1 MDMEIRDLMRNTIC
15 SLADSGIEN
24 AGFEARQI
32 LEFAGLDRMKMLT
45 EPAGEVPDPL
55 GESVERLVEKRVSG
69 YPLQYLL
76 GEWEF
81 YGLPFKVGE
90 GVLIPRQDT
99 ETLAETALDFLKTL
113 PESERTALD
122 LCAGSGCLGITLAKL
137 ASARVTLVEKS
148 DKALG
153 FLRENIALN
162 GVSENCRAVLG
173 DVLDERADLGGF
185 GGFSVIV
192 SNPPYL
198 TKAEM
203 ERLQREVRYEPE
215 MALYGGEDGLD
226 LYKKLLPKY
235 VKSLK
240 PNGLFAVEIGD
251 AQAREVMRIFLE
263 NGLDPEA
270 VKDSAGF
277 CRVVYAIKQV

>member
-1 MDMEIRDLMRNTIC
+1 MEIRDLLRNTIC

-99 ETLAETALDFLKTL
+99 ETLAEVALDFLKTI

-122 LCAGSGCLGITLAKL
+122 FCAGSGCIGITLAKL

-148 DKALG
+148 DKALD

-162 GVSENCRAVLG
+162 SVEENCRAVLG
-173 DVLDERADLGGF
+173 DVLDESADF
-185 GGFSVIV
+185 GEFNVIV

-215 MALYGGEDGLD
+215 MALYGGEEGLD
-226 LYKKLLPKY
+226 FYKKLLPMY
-235 VKSLK
+235 AKSLK

-251 AQAREVMRIFLE
+251 AQARDVMRIFLE
-263 NGLDPEA
+263 NELNPET
-270 VKDSAGF
+270 VKDSIGF
-277 CRVVYAIKQV
+277 CRVVYAIKEV

>member
-1 MDMEIRDLMRNTIC
+1 MIGMEIRDLLRNTIC

-32 LEFAGLDRMKMLT
+32 LEFAGLDRMRMLT

-99 ETLAETALDFLKTL
+99 ETLAETALDFLRTI
-113 PESERTALD
+113 PENERTVLD
-122 LCAGSGCLGITLAKL
+122 LCAGSGCIGITLAKL
-137 ASARVTLVEKS
+137 ANARVTLVEKS

-162 GVSENCRAVLG
+162 SVSENCRAVQG
-173 DVLDERADLGGF
+173 DVFDESADF
-185 GGFSVIV
+185 GEFNVIV

-215 MALYGGEDGLD
+215 MALYGGEEGLD
-226 LYKKLLPKY
+226 FYKRLLPKY

-251 AQAREVMRIFLE
+251 AQARDVTRIFLE
-263 NGLDPEA
+263 NGLSPET
-270 VKDSAGF
+270 VKDSIGF
-277 CRVVYAIKQV
+277 RRVTYAVKV

>member
-1 MDMEIRDLMRNTIC
+1 MLSNTIC
-15 SLADSGIEN
+15 ALADSGIEN

-32 LEFAGLDRMKMLT
+32 LEFAGLDKMRMLT
-45 EPAGEVPDPL
+45 EPAGTISDEL
-55 GESVERLVEKRVSG
+55 GEQVGRLVGRRVSG

-99 ETLAETALDFLKTL
+99 ETLVEVALDLLKTI
-113 PESERTALD
+113 PENERTVLD
-122 LCAGSGCLGITLAKL
+122 LCAGSGCIGITLAKL
-137 ASARVTLVEKS
+137 ADARVTLAEKS
-148 DKALG
+148 DKAFG

-162 GVSENCRAVLG
+162 GVEENCRAVLC
-173 DVLDERADLGGF
+173 DVLDEGADIGRLGE
-185 GGFSVIV
+185 FSVIV
-192 SNPPYL
+192 SNPPYV

-226 LYKKLLPKY
+226 FYRKLLPLY
-235 VKSLK
+235 TKSLK
-240 PNGLFAVEIGD
+240 NGGLFAVEIGD
-251 AQAREVMRIFLE
+251 RQEREVMRIFTE
-263 NGLDPEA
+263 NGFTPESA
-270 VKDSAGF
+270 KDGGGF
-277 CRVVYAIKQV
+277 SRVVYAIKQV

>member
-1 MDMEIRDLMRNTIC
+1 MEIRDLLRNTIC

-45 EPAGEVPDPL
+45 ESAGEVPDPL

-99 ETLAETALDFLKTL
+99 ETLAEVALDFLKTI
-113 PESERTALD
+113 PENERTVLD
-122 LCAGSGCLGITLAKL
+122 LCAGSGCIGITLAKL
-137 ASARVTLVEKS
+137 AGARVTLVEKS

-153 FLRENIALN
+153 FLRENIKLN
-162 GVSENCRAVLG
+162 AVDENCRAVLG
-173 DVLDERADLGGF
+173 DVFDEGSDF
-185 GGFSVIV
+185 GEFGVIL

-215 MALYGGEDGLD
+215 MALYGGEEGLD
-226 LYKKLLPKY
+226 FYKKLLPKY

-251 AQAREVMRIFLE
+251 AQVREVMSIFLE
-263 NGLDPEA
+263 NGLKPEF
-270 VKDSAGF
+270 VKDSVGF

>member
-1 MDMEIRDLMRNTIC
+1 MGMEIRDLLRNTIC

-32 LEFAGLDRMKMLT
+32 LEFAGLDRMRILT
-45 EPAGEVPDPL
+45 EPAGKVPDSL
-55 GESVERLVEKRVSG
+55 GKSVERLVEKRVSG

-99 ETLAETALDFLKTL
+99 ETLAEVALDFLKTI
-113 PESERTALD
+113 PENERTALD
-122 LCAGSGCLGITLAKL
+122 LCAGSGCIGITLAKL
-137 ASARVTLVEKS
+137 AGARVTLVEKS

-162 GVSENCRAVLG
+162 DVSENCRAVPG
-173 DVLDERADLGGF
+173 DVLDESADF
-185 GGFSVIV
+185 GEFSVIV

-215 MALYGGEDGLD
+215 MALYGGEEGLD
-226 LYKKLLPKY
+226 LYKKLLPMY
-235 VKSLK
+235 VGSLK

-251 AQAREVMRIFLE
+251 SQVRDVMRIFLE
-263 NGLDPEA
+263 NGLKPET
-270 VKDSAGF
+270 VKDSIGF
-277 CRVVYAIKQV
+277 HRVVYAIKE

>member
-1 MDMEIRDLMRNTIC
+1 MNMEIRDLLRNTIC

-32 LEFAGLDRMKMLT
+32 LEFAGLDRMRMLT

-99 ETLAETALDFLKTL
+99 ETLAETALDFLRTI
-113 PESERTALD
+113 PENERTVLD
-122 LCAGSGCLGITLAKL
+122 LCAGSGCIGITLAKL
-137 ASARVTLVEKS
+137 ANARVTLVEKS

-162 GVSENCRAVLG
+162 SVSENCRAVQG
-173 DVLDERADLGGF
+173 DVFDESADF
-185 GGFSVIV
+185 GEFNVIV

-215 MALYGGEDGLD
+215 MALYGGEEGLD
-226 LYKKLLPKY
+226 FYKRLLPKY

-251 AQAREVMRIFLE
+251 AQARDVTRIFLE
-263 NGLDPEA
+263 NGLSPET
-270 VKDSAGF
+270 VKDSIGF
-277 CRVVYAIKQV
+277 RRVTYAVKV

>member
-1 MDMEIRDLMRNTIC
+1 MLSNTIC
-15 SLADSGIEN
+15 ALADSGIEN

-45 EPAGEVPDPL
+45 EPAGTISDEL
-55 GESVERLVEKRVSG
+55 GEQVGQLVGRRVSG

-99 ETLAETALDFLKTL
+99 ETLVEVALDLLKTI
-113 PESERTALD
+113 PENERTVLD
-122 LCAGSGCLGITLAKL
+122 LCAGSGCIGITLAKL
-137 ASARVTLVEKS
+137 ADARVTLAEKS
-148 DKALG
+148 DKAFG
-153 FLRENIALN
+153 FLRENIVLN
-162 GVSENCRAVLG
+162 DVSGNCRAVLC
-173 DVLDERADLGGF
+173 DVLDEGADIGRPGE
-185 GGFSVIV
+185 FSVIV
-192 SNPPYL
+192 SNPPYV

-226 LYKKLLPKY
+226 FYRKLLPLY
-235 VKSLK
+235 TKSLK
-240 PNGLFAVEIGD
+240 NGGLFAVEIGD
-251 AQAREVMRIFLE
+251 RQEREVTRIFTE
-263 NGLDPEA
+263 NGYDPEGA
-270 VKDSAGF
+270 KDGGGF
-277 CRVVYAIKQV
+277 CRVIYAIKQV

>member
-1 MDMEIRDLMRNTIC
+1 MLSDTIC

-45 EPAGEVPDPL
+45 EPSAAIPDEL
-55 GESVERLVEKRVSG
+55 GEKVGRLVERRASG

-99 ETLAETALDFLKTL
+99 ETLVEVALDLLKTI
-113 PESERTALD
+113 PENERTVLD
-122 LCAGSGCLGITLAKL
+122 LCAGSGCIGITLAKL
-137 ASARVTLVEKS
+137 ADARVTLAEKS
-148 DKALG
+148 DRAFG

-162 GVSENCRAVLG
+162 GAEGNCRAVLC
-173 DVLDERADLGGF
+173 DVLDESADLEEPGR
-185 GGFSVIV
+185 FSVIV
-192 SNPPYL
+192 SNPPYV

-226 LYKKLLPKY
+226 FYKRLLPLY
-235 VKSLK
+235 AGALK

-251 AQAREVMRIFLE
+251 RQEREVMKIFSE
-263 NGLDPEA
+263 NGFTPESA
-270 VKDSAGF
+270 KDGGGF
-277 CRVVYAIKQV
+277 CRVIYAIKQV

>member
-1 MDMEIRDLMRNTIC
+1 MLSNTIC
-15 SLADSGIEN
+15 ALADSGIEN

-32 LEFAGLDRMKMLT
+32 LEFAGLDRMKMLA
-45 EPAGEVPDPL
+45 EPAAAIPDEL
-55 GESVERLVEKRVSG
+55 GEQVGRLVEKRVSG

-99 ETLAETALDFLKTL
+99 ETLVEVALDFLKTL

-122 LCAGSGCLGITLAKL
+122 LCAGSGCIGITLAKL
-137 ASARVTLVEKS
+137 ADARVTLAEKS
-148 DKALG
+148 DKAFG

-162 GVSENCRAVLG
+162 DVSGNCRAVLC
-173 DVLDERADLGGF
+173 DVLDGGADLGDLGK
-185 GGFSVIV
+185 FSVIV
-192 SNPPYL
+192 SNPPYV

-226 LYKKLLPKY
+226 FYKRLLPLY
-235 VKSLK
+235 TSSLK
-240 PNGLFAVEIGD
+240 NGGLFAVEIGD
-251 AQAREVMRIFLE
+251 RQEHEVMRIFTE
-263 NGLDPEA
+263 NGFTPESA
-270 VKDSAGF
+270 KDGGGF
-277 CRVVYAIKQV
+277 CRVIYAIKQV